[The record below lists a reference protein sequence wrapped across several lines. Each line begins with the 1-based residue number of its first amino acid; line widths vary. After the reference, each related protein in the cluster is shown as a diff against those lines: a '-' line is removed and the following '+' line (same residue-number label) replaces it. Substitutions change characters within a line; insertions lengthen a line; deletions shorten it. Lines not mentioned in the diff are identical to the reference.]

1 MIAIA
6 FVLLQVS
13 GTPAAGRPAECA
25 FGDTGRPN
33 VWERVKQ
40 PELGKYC
47 DLLASGSSKLAATG
61 MAQARDVLTIA
72 EDADKRLPGR
82 AAPTVLKGRAFAK
95 LAQYTDAYA
104 AFHVALAK
112 DSGAVDEPNSL
123 FAYARSA
130 SRTDHAAEALIAYR
144 ALLPRAS
151 GLTSSDRGSAY
162 LEAGLAT
169 MATGGLTIDDA
180 IAIFRQARRESQDAL
195 AVVSWLA
202 LALAL
207 DRANLHD
214 ESRAVLAERSIEVK
228 SALADIRVREVLAAT
243 PAENDALAALAVETT
258 DPVAAQAAWHR
269 YAATVTSG
277 PWVEHARAREA
288 ALSSTKVKQP
298 K

>member
-6 FVLLQVS
+6 FVLMQLS
-13 GTPAAGRPAECA
+13 GAPSAGRPTECS

-47 DLLASGSSKLAATG
+47 DLLASGASKLAATG
-61 MAQARDVLTIA
+61 NAQARDVIA
-72 EDADKRLPGR
+72 IADDADKRLPGKT
-82 AAPTVLKGRAFAK
+82 APTVLKGRAFAK

-104 AFHVALAK
+104 AFHAALAK
-112 DSGAVDEPNSL
+112 DPSACDEPNAL

-130 SRTDHAAEALIAYR
+130 SRTDHGAEALTAYR

-151 GLTSSDRGSAY
+151 GLTSSDRGAAY

-169 MATGGLTIDDA
+169 MNAGTATIDDA
-180 IAIFRQARRESQDAL
+180 IAILRQARRETQDAL
-195 AVVSWLA
+195 AVTSWLA

-214 ESRAVLAERSIEVK
+214 ESRAVLAERSNEVK
-228 SALADIRVREVLAAT
+228 SSLADGRVREVLAAT
-243 PAENDALAALAVETT
+243 PAEVDALTALALESS
-258 DPVAAQAAWHR
+258 DPAAAQATWHK
-269 YAATVTSG
+269 YAAAVATG
-277 PWVEHARAREA
+277 PWAEHARARET
-288 ALSSTKVKQP
+288 ALGGTKTKKP

>member
-1 MIAIA
+1 MIALA
-6 FVLLQVS
+6 FVLLQLS

-47 DLLASGSSKLAATG
+47 DLLASGASKLASTG
-61 MAQARDVLTIA
+61 SAQARDVLAIA

-82 AAPTVLKGRAFAK
+82 SAPTVLKGRAFAK
-95 LAQYTDAYA
+95 LAQYTDAYTT
-104 AFHVALAK
+104 FHAALAK
-112 DSGAVDEPNSL
+112 DPGACDEPNAL

-130 SRTDHAAEALIAYR
+130 SRTDHGAEALAAYR

-151 GLTSSDRGSAY
+151 GLTSSDRGAAY

-169 MATGGLTIDDA
+169 MASGGVTIDDA

-214 ESRAVLAERSIEVK
+214 ESRAVLAERSTEVK
-228 SALADIRVREVLAAT
+228 SSLADGRVREVLAAT
-243 PAENDALAALAVETT
+243 PAENDALVALALEST
-258 DPVAAQAAWHR
+258 DPVAAQAAWHK
-269 YAATVTSG
+269 YAATVTTG
-277 PWVEHARAREA
+277 PWAEHARAREA
-288 ALSSTKVKQP
+288 ALGSTKVKKP